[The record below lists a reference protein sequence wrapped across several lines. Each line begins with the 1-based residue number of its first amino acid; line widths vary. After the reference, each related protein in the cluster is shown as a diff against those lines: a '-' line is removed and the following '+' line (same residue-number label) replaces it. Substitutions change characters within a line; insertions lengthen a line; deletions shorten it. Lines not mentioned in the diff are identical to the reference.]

1 MTRIRLPL
9 VTVTLLGLVAVL
21 ALVAPLA
28 LASVGAYTCSD
39 PSKVYYGNARL
50 FQRPAEV
57 DCDKIYDRISEYQ
70 EIVRRGLTA
79 KEPQYHLL
87 MKKATE
93 RFSEAVKAMARAQQ
107 HDLVAQV
114 GVVAKA
120 KKDAQDV
127 PDRTQDVIA
136 KLD

>member
-1 MTRIRLPL
+1 MTRLRPSP
-9 VTVTLLGLVAVL
+9 VLLGLAALLVL
-21 ALVAPLA
+21 APLA
-28 LASVGAYTCSD
+28 LAGVGDYACSD

-50 FQRPAEV
+50 FQKPACV
-57 DCDKIYDRISEYQ
+57 DCDQVYDRIGEYQ

-79 KEPQYHLL
+79 KDPQYHLL

-93 RFSEAVKAMARAQQ
+93 RFSEAVKEMAKADG

-114 GVVAKA
+114 GAVTKA
-120 KKDAQDV
+120 KKDAKEV
-127 PDRTQDVIA
+127 PDRTQDVIS